1 MIAAGACMP
10 GNEKYRLLLLGSFG
24 LFAPDGGRVPVTS
37 RKGMALI
44 AQVAMARSGERS
56 RTWLQ
61 DQLWGSRPPDQAR
74 ASLRRELANLRIA
87 INPVEGPPLIT
98 ADSMRVR
105 LDLSRIDVDVRL
117 LDRDVG
123 NVRAAS
129 FTDLGELLEGID
141 IPGEDGFEDWLREQR
156 QHVGDL
162 IEQLRV
168 QDWERAALAPPPAD
182 LAEPPAAAPAETA
195 TAGPA
200 EPPLAPMLTLPR
212 KPSVAVLALSSRSA
226 DAEDK
231 AMAQVMTEEI
241 GDALARFSTLFV
253 VTAGSTRADSPIDHG
268 KLSRALGVRYLLD
281 GSVQRS
287 ADTIRVTVRLTD
299 GILREQLWT
308 QTFDASL
315 VDVFALQADVAQAVA
330 QQIDSSVETAER
342 ARAVAQP
349 VVTPDAYQL
358 YWRANALFRRWE
370 RAPMLEAID
379 LAEQVLRLEPDNA
392 WASALAAFCNAV
404 SYSFHWA
411 GDRAATRRA
420 ALDHYEHCLRNGA
433 DDPFVL
439 GYAAGTLVGIEGD
452 IRVADQLI
460 DRALAIHPASAASL
474 FWGGWVDLALANPAR
489 GLSRFETTL
498 RINPRSAVRAH
509 ALTGTGLCLLAL
521 GRIPESRAALNEA
534 VQYLPQLPV
543 TVAPLVIVNELL
555 GNSDEAGHFAA
566 RLRQLGGVESVA
578 STLRDPA
585 FSELLGKTYARYA

>member
-1 MIAAGACMP
+1 MLGD
-10 GNEKYRLLLLGSFG
+10 EKYRLSLLGSFG
-24 LFAPDGGRVPVTS
+24 LFGPDGERIPVTS
-37 RKGMALI
+37 RKGVALI

-74 ASLRRELANLRIA
+74 ASLRRELANLRAA
-87 INPVEGPPLIT
+87 INPADGPPLIS

-105 LDLSRIDVDVRL
+105 LDLGRILVDVRL
-117 LDRDVG
+117 LDRDVA
-123 NVRAAS
+123 NVRAPS

-162 IEQLRV
+162 VEQLRV
-168 QDWERAALAPPPAD
+168 QDWERAALAPPPEDGEPQVAAS
-182 LAEPPAAAPAETA
+182 AESLIITAAETPPA
-195 TAGPA
+195 
-200 EPPLAPMLTLPR
+200 PLPLPR
-212 KPSVAVLALSSRSA
+212 KPSVAVLALSSRSTEP
-226 DAEDK
+226 EDK
-231 AMAQVMTEEI
+231 AMAQIMTEEI

-253 VTAGSTRADSPIDHG
+253 VTAASTGAAWPMDHG
-268 KLSRALGVRYLLD
+268 KLSRDLGARYLFD

-287 ADTIRVTVRLTD
+287 AGTIRVTARLTD

-308 QTFDASL
+308 QTFDAAIA
-315 VDVFALQADVAQAVA
+315 DVFTLQAEVAQAVA

-342 ARAVAQP
+342 ARAVSQP
-349 VVTPDAYQL
+349 VATPDAYQL

-379 LAEQVLRLEPDNA
+379 LAEQVLRMEPDNA
-392 WASALAAFCNAV
+392 WASALAAFCSAV
-404 SYSFHWA
+404 SYSFHWTE
-411 GDRAATRRA
+411 DRAATRRA
-420 ALDHYEHCLRNGA
+420 ALDYYEHCLRNGA

-452 IRVADQLI
+452 LRVADQLI

-474 FWGGWVDLALANPAR
+474 FWGGWVDCALANPAR

-509 ALTGTGLCLLAL
+509 ALTGAGLCLLAL
-521 GRIPESRAALNEA
+521 GRIADSRAALNEA

-555 GNSDEAGHFAA
+555 GNCEEAGHFAA
-566 RLRQLGGVESVA
+566 RLRQLGGVEAVA
-578 STLRDPA
+578 STIRDPA
-585 FSELLGKTYARYA
+585 FSALLGKAYSRYA